1 MKIEGIN
8 GLTYFESVTLCF
20 LLRGQTPC
28 TRMPQVMAVDIYS
41 PKKIH

>member
-20 LLRGQTPC
+20 LLRGANTLHSNASSYGC
-28 TRMPQVMAVDIYS
+28 
-41 PKKIH
+41 